1 MLYFTKNTFR
11 NPVFQISVDVPLVI
25 KGIQE
30 IPNEK
35 WEDTFQIFGEFMHSK
50 LICRLV
56 EFIEKNM
63 LAKVKKSNQKTE
75 YRPIICPICELAY
88 S

>member
-1 MLYFTKNTFR
+1 M
-11 NPVFQISVDVPLVI
+11 PLVI

-75 YRPIICPICELAY
+75 YRPIICPICEVGY